1 MKNNLQC
8 YLIYNTD
15 TYHFKLPRTLS
26 EIKKKEMVAAFKK
39 GVNLDE
45 LSILYKLKVITIKKH
60 LKNSLGETE
69 FKKTINLN
77 QIKEV
82 NFQDLDGSE
91 EEKSSKAQNDEN
103 FFEIPP
109 LNETYDFGVRKDF
122 ASKPLK
128 DFELPENIFL
138 IVNTSIDLEIFSIRD
153 FPEYSFLSETDQ
165 NRKIIKLFS
174 DKKSANSFCNKNQ
187 KIIKVPNGNIFL
199 LASSFLREKGITRII
214 YDDNL
219 LSL

>member
-8 YLIYNTD
+8 YLIYNTN

-26 EIKKKEMVAAFKK
+26 EIKKKEMVGAFKK

-77 QIKEV
+77 QNKEV
-82 NFQDLDGSE
+82 NFQDLDGNE
-91 EEKSSKAQNDEN
+91 GEKSSKAQNDEN

-187 KIIKVPNGNIFL
+187 KIIKVPNGNIFF
-199 LASSFLREKGITRII
+199 LASSFLKEKGITRII

>member
-1 MKNNLQC
+1 
-8 YLIYNTD
+8 
-15 TYHFKLPRTLS
+15 LPRTLS

-82 NFQDLDGSE
+82 NFQDLDGNE
-91 EEKSSKAQNDEN
+91 GEKSSKAQNDEN

-187 KIIKVPNGNIFL
+187 KIIKVPNGNIFF
-199 LASSFLREKGITRII
+199 LASSFLKDKGITRII

>member
-1 MKNNLQC
+1 M
-8 YLIYNTD
+8 
-15 TYHFKLPRTLS
+15 PRTLS
-26 EIKKKEMVAAFKK
+26 EIKKKEMVAAFKR

-60 LKNSLGETE
+60 LKNSLGEIE
-69 FKKTINLN
+69 FKKTINLK

-82 NFQDLDGSE
+82 NVQYLDGNE
-91 EEKSSKAQNDEN
+91 EEKRIKVQNNEN

-138 IVNTSIDLEIFSIRD
+138 IVNKSIELEIFSMRD
-153 FPEYSFLSETDQ
+153 FPEYSFLSENDQ

-187 KIIKVPNGNIFL
+187 KIIKVPNGNIFF
-199 LASSFLREKGITRII
+199 LAASFLKEKGISRII

-219 LSL
+219 LSI

>member
-1 MKNNLQC
+1 M
-8 YLIYNTD
+8 
-15 TYHFKLPRTLS
+15 PRTLS
-26 EIKKKEMVAAFKK
+26 EIKKKEMVAAFRK
-39 GVNLDE
+39 GVTLDE

-77 QIKEV
+77 QIKEL
-82 NFQDLDGSE
+82 NFQDLGGNE
-91 EEKSSKAQNDEN
+91 GEKSSKAQNDEN
-103 FFEIPP
+103 FFEIAP

-138 IVNTSIDLEIFSIRD
+138 IVNKSIELEIFSMRD

-174 DKKSANSFCNKNQ
+174 DKKSASSFCNKNQ
-187 KIIKVPNGNIFL
+187 KIIKVPNSNIFF
-199 LASSFLREKGITRII
+199 LASSYLKEKGITRII